1 MKYFKKEEL
10 ARCFRENGARC
21 RECPLKQPA
30 DKLPTTS
37 TGSAQVDVEAN
48 LNALVENVLEPARA
62 AYGKPIYVN
71 SGYRCSIHNAA
82 VGGASGSQ
90 HMRGEAADLRIDG
103 KPEMLA
109 RIIVANGKWD
119 QLILYPS
126 FVHVSW
132 KKTGGNRKQ
141 ILKKTAKG
149 YEVLR
154 TV

>member
-1 MKYFKKEEL
+1 MNRHFKREEM

-30 DKLPTTS
+30 DKLPA
-37 TGSAQVDVEAN
+37 GCEEN
-48 LNALVENVLEPARA
+48 LEALVENVLEPARA

-71 SGYRCSIHNAA
+71 SGYRCTIHNAT
-82 VGGASGSQ
+82 VGGASSSQ

-103 KPEMLA
+103 KPEKLA
-109 RIIVANGKWD
+109 KIIVANGKWD

-132 KKTGGNRKQ
+132 KKNGVNRKQ
-141 ILKKTAKG
+141 ILRKTASG
-149 YEVLR
+149 YQRVDAKSI
-154 TV
+154 

>member
-30 DKLPTTS
+30 DKLP
-37 TGSAQVDVEAN
+37 GGCEENLEA
-48 LNALVENVLEPARA
+48 LMENVLEPARA
-62 AYGKPIYVN
+62 AYGKPLYVN

-103 KPEMLA
+103 KPEKLA
-109 RIIVANGKWD
+109 KIIVANGKWD
-119 QLILYPS
+119 QLILYPT

-132 KKTGGNRKQ
+132 KKNGSNRKQ
-141 ILKKTAKG
+141 ILRKTASG
-149 YEVLR
+149 YQRVDAKSI
-154 TV
+154 

>member
-1 MKYFKKEEL
+1 MSTHFKREEM

-21 RECPLKQPA
+21 RGCPLKQPA
-30 DKLPTTS
+30 GKMPA
-37 TGSAQVDVEAN
+37 GCEEN
-48 LNALVENVLEPARA
+48 LEALVKEVLEPARA

-82 VGGASGSQ
+82 VGGASSSQ

-103 KPEMLA
+103 TPEKLA

-119 QLILYPS
+119 QLILYPT

-132 KKTGGNRKQ
+132 KRNGVNRKQ
-141 ILKKTAKG
+141 ILKKTASG
-149 YEVLR
+149 YQKVNINELK
-154 TV
+154 

>member
-1 MKYFKKEEL
+1 MNRHFKREEM

-30 DKLPTTS
+30 DKLPA
-37 TGSAQVDVEAN
+37 GCEEN
-48 LNALVENVLEPARA
+48 LGALVENVLEPARA

-71 SGYRCSIHNAA
+71 SGNRCSIHNAA
-82 VGGASGSQ
+82 VGGASSSQ

-132 KKTGGNRKQ
+132 KKTGGNWKQ

-154 TV
+154 TL

>member
-30 DKLPTTS
+30 DKLP
-37 TGSAQVDVEAN
+37 GGCEENLEA
-48 LNALVENVLEPARA
+48 LMENVLEPARA
-62 AYGKPIYVN
+62 AYGKPLYVN

-103 KPEMLA
+103 KPEKLA
-109 RIIVANGKWD
+109 KIIVANGKWD
-119 QLILYPS
+119 QLILYPT

-132 KKTGGNRKQ
+132 KKNGSNRKQ
-141 ILKKTAKG
+141 ILRKTAGG
-149 YEVLR
+149 YQRVDAKSI
-154 TV
+154 

>member
-1 MKYFKKEEL
+1 MNRHFKREEM

-30 DKLPTTS
+30 GKLPA
-37 TGSAQVDVEAN
+37 GCEEN
-48 LNALVENVLEPARA
+48 MEALVENVLEPARA

-90 HMRGEAADLRIDG
+90 HMKEEAADLRIDG
-103 KPEMLA
+103 KPEKLA
-109 RIIVANGKWD
+109 RIIVENGKWD

-132 KKTGGNRKQ
+132 KKNGPNRKQ
-141 ILKKTAKG
+141 ILNKTATG
-149 YEVLR
+149 YQKLSRIEEL
-154 TV
+154 